1 MKKDIYHNEQR
12 YNDWKKEIDES
23 GGIEG
28 ISKKNSD
35 LILKHIIDMEQGNNV
50 GKGSKKGVRSYI
62 RLNTIRIRLIFVT
75 KHLESKGILDL
86 TKLTQEKLTSLFN
99 DMSQGKIKTQNG
111 QAYKSVKDYIKVF
124 KSFWHWFMKINRKK
138 GIEVKDITEELDT
151 KKEENSFVYFSK
163 EELEKMMPYFSQDEQ
178 VRLLFMFDTII
189 RSPTELMNIKVNDIH
204 SDFKEVTIRDEV
216 AKTYGRTIK
225 ILLCSEEL
233 KKYVDRNKL
242 KDDDF
247 LFVFSAPL
255 FNQKLQRVARQVF
268 GDKMTKGGEG
278 YTQISMYDFR
288 HSGTCFW
295 RLGAYRSKIDALMYR
310 GGWSDL
316 AMLNYYTKK
325 IGMKDS
331 VEEEDMLINV
341 DKNKLQQDISELQDD
356 IILLKQQLLHSD
368 VQLKNKES
376 IIETDFLMNLN
387 DRLVG
392 KVVKDGD
399 KFYKYVKKNGKV
411 MRMEVKKPTRKHQV

>member
-1 MKKDIYHNEQR
+1 
-12 YNDWKKEIDES
+12 
-23 GGIEG
+23 
-28 ISKKNSD
+28 
-35 LILKHIIDMEQGNNV
+35 
-50 GKGSKKGVRSYI
+50 
-62 RLNTIRIRLIFVT
+62 
-75 KHLESKGILDL
+75 
-86 TKLTQEKLTSLFN
+86 
-99 DMSQGKIKTQNG
+99 MSQGKIKTQHG
-111 QAYKSVKDYIKVF
+111 QVYKSVKDYVKVF
-124 KSFWHWFMKINRKK
+124 KSFWHWYMKINRKK

-233 KKYVDRNKL
+233 KKYVERNKL